1 MKKFLLLLITMFLP
15 FIGEAANRAALY
27 VGETTIFAAPNPPS
41 GSAINQ
47 TAWAC
52 SNANVSVENMGI
64 QDVEL
69 KYFHSLQEQQ
79 KLDATTTIIGMT
91 RMALCTQ
98 IMLQHIIMSH
108 VTLLI

>member
-1 MKKFLLLLITMFLP
+1 
-15 FIGEAANRAALY
+15 
-27 VGETTIFAAPNPPS
+27 
-41 GSAINQ
+41 
-47 TAWAC
+47 
-52 SNANVSVENMGI
+52 MGI

-69 KYFHSLQEQQ
+69 KYFHSLREQQ